1 VLRSITS
8 FSAFVL
14 TFCLIL
20 TSKLSAAATATGDDN
35 AGASISVAVEG
46 PSSPAPALAPTPTS
60 SVPSVPGIGGRPSFA
75 VGIKASSL
83 GIGGEFGVSM
93 TRLLD
98 FRAGFNAFNFSHT
111 FKNNG
116 IDYSG
121 TLQLRS
127 ADALLDIKPLGDW
140 FHISPGVLLY
150 NGNQI
155 TAKTSVPG
163 GQVFDLGNASFKSS
177 LTNPIGG
184 TGKMTV
190 PKAAPM
196 VLFGFGTLVPHN
208 HHFTFYNDFGVVF
221 QGSPKTTLNLTGS
234 ACDAVTG
241 LACVNAATDPT
252 VQAQVQAEQTKINKD
267 TTIAKFYPV
276 FALGFG
282 FRW

>member
-1 VLRSITS
+1 LRRITLFSI
-8 FSAFVL
+8 FVL
-14 TFCLIL
+14 TFSFI
-20 TSKLSAAATATGDDN
+20 
-35 AGASISVAVEG
+35 SISNLFAETSNTASDSVNVSTNA
-46 PSSPAPALAPTPTS
+46 SPAPGPAPTS

-111 FKNNG
+111 FNNNG
-116 IDYSG
+116 IDYNG

-140 FHISPGVLLY
+140 FHISPGVLFY

-155 TAKTSVPG
+155 TAKTNVPA
-163 GQVFDLGNASFKSS
+163 GQVFDLGNVSFKSS

-208 HHFTFYNDFGVVF
+208 HHFSFYNDFGVVF

-267 TTIAKFYPV
+267 TTIARFYPV

>member
-1 VLRSITS
+1 
-8 FSAFVL
+8 
-14 TFCLIL
+14 
-20 TSKLSAAATATGDDN
+20 
-35 AGASISVAVEG
+35 
-46 PSSPAPALAPTPTS
+46 
-60 SVPSVPGIGGRPSFA
+60 

-116 IDYSG
+116 IDYNG

-127 ADALLDIKPLGDW
+127 VDALLDIKPLGDW

-155 TAKTSVPG
+155 TARTSVPP

-190 PKAAPM
+190 PKAAPV

-267 TTIAKFYPV
+267 TTIARFYPV

>member
-1 VLRSITS
+1 LRRITL
-8 FSAFVL
+8 FSVFVL
-14 TFCLIL
+14 TFSFISIL
-20 TSKLSAAATATGDDN
+20 NLFAEPSD
-35 AGASISVAVEG
+35 SVTVSTDA
-46 PSSPAPALAPTPTS
+46 SPAPAPAPTS

-116 IDYSG
+116 IDYNG

-140 FHISPGVLLY
+140 FHISPGVLFY

-155 TAKTSVPG
+155 TAKTNVPA
-163 GQVFDLGNASFKSS
+163 GQVFDLGNVSFKSG
-177 LTNPIGG
+177 LTDPIGG

-234 ACDAVTG
+234 ACDADTG

>member
-1 VLRSITS
+1 LRRIALFSI
-8 FSAFVL
+8 FVL
-14 TFCLIL
+14 TFSFI
-20 TSKLSAAATATGDDN
+20 
-35 AGASISVAVEG
+35 SISNLFAETSNTASDSVNVSTNA
-46 PSSPAPALAPTPTS
+46 SPAPGPAPTS

-116 IDYSG
+116 IDYNG

-140 FHISPGVLLY
+140 FHISPGVLFY

-155 TAKTSVPG
+155 TAKTNVPA
-163 GQVFDLGNASFKSS
+163 GQVFDLGNVSFKSS

>member
-1 VLRSITS
+1 LRRITLFSI
-8 FSAFVL
+8 FVL
-14 TFCLIL
+14 TFSFI
-20 TSKLSAAATATGDDN
+20 
-35 AGASISVAVEG
+35 SISNLFAETSAVASDSANV
-46 PSSPAPALAPTPTS
+46 STDASPAPAPAPTS
-60 SVPSVPGIGGRPSFA
+60 SVPSAPGMGGRPSFA
-75 VGIKASSL
+75 VGVKASPL

-116 IDYSG
+116 IDYNG

-140 FHISPGVLLY
+140 FHISPGVLFY

-155 TAKTSVPG
+155 TAKTNVPA

-177 LTNPIGG
+177 LTDPIGG

-234 ACDAVTG
+234 ACDAATG
-241 LACVNAATDPT
+241 LGCVNAATDPT

-267 TTIAKFYPV
+267 TTIARFYPV

>member
-14 TFCLIL
+14 TFSVIL
-20 TSKLSAAATATGDDN
+20 TSNLFAAAGPAGDDS
-35 AGASISVAVEG
+35 ATAPTTVSVAPAPE
-46 PSSPAPALAPTPTS
+46 PAPAPA
-60 SVPSVPGIGGRPSFA
+60 PSVPGMGGRPSFA
-75 VGIKASSL
+75 VGVKASPL

-98 FRAGFNAFNFSHT
+98 FRAGFNAFNFTHT

-116 IDYSG
+116 IDYNG

-127 ADALLDIKPLGDW
+127 ADAMLDIKPLGDW
-140 FHISPGVLLY
+140 FHISPGVLYY
-150 NGNQI
+150 NGNEI
-155 TAKTSVPG
+155 TANTSVPG
-163 GQVFDLGNASFKSS
+163 GQVFDLGNVSFKSNPS
-177 LTNPIGG
+177 NPIGG

-190 PKAAPM
+190 PRAAPM
-196 VLFGFGTLVPHN
+196 VLFGFGTLVPHK

-221 QGSPKTTLNLTGS
+221 QGSPKTVLNLTGS

-241 LACVNAATDPT
+241 LGCVNAATDPT
-252 VQAQVQAEQTKINKD
+252 VQAQVQAEQTKINND
-267 TTIAKFYPV
+267 TTIVKFYPV

>member
-1 VLRSITS
+1 MRRITL
-8 FSAFVL
+8 FSVFVL
-14 TFCLIL
+14 TFSFI
-20 TSKLSAAATATGDDN
+20 
-35 AGASISVAVEG
+35 SISNLFAETSAV
-46 PSSPAPALAPTPTS
+46 PSDSANASTYASPVPAPAPTS

-75 VGIKASSL
+75 VGIKTSSL

-98 FRAGFNAFNFSHT
+98 FRAGINAFNFSHT

-116 IDYSG
+116 IDYNG

-140 FHISPGVLLY
+140 FHLSPGVLLY

-155 TAKTSVPG
+155 TAKTSVPA
-163 GQVFDLGNASFKSS
+163 GQVFDLGNVSFKSS
-177 LTNPIGG
+177 TTNPIGG
-184 TGKMTV
+184 TGTLKV
-190 PKAAPM
+190 PKVAPM
-196 VLFGFGTLVPHN
+196 VLFGFGTLVPHK

-221 QGSPKTTLNLTGS
+221 QGQPKTTLNLTGS

-252 VQAQVQAEQTKINKD
+252 VQAQVQAEQAKINKD

>member
-1 VLRSITS
+1 LRRITL
-8 FSAFVL
+8 FSVFVL
-14 TFCLIL
+14 TFSFI
-20 TSKLSAAATATGDDN
+20 
-35 AGASISVAVEG
+35 SISNLFAE
-46 PSSPAPALAPTPTS
+46 PSDSVTVSTDASPAPAPAPTS

-116 IDYSG
+116 IDYNG

-140 FHISPGVLLY
+140 FHISPGVLFY

-155 TAKTSVPG
+155 TAKTNVPA
-163 GQVFDLGNASFKSS
+163 GQVFDLGNVSFKSG
-177 LTNPIGG
+177 LTDPIGG

-234 ACDAVTG
+234 ARDADTG

>member
-1 VLRSITS
+1 MRSITS

-14 TFCLIL
+14 TISVIL
-20 TSKLSAAATATGDDN
+20 TSNLFAATSPAGDDSATASTTVGVSAAPEPA
-35 AGASISVAVEG
+35 
-46 PSSPAPALAPTPTS
+46 PLPAPA
-60 SVPSVPGIGGRPSFA
+60 PSVPGIGGRPSFA

-83 GIGGEFGVSM
+83 GIGGEFGISM

-116 IDYSG
+116 IDYNG

-155 TAKTSVPG
+155 TAKTNVPA
-163 GQVFDLGNASFKSS
+163 GQVFDLGNVSFKSS
-177 LTNPIGG
+177 LTDPIGG
-184 TGKMTV
+184 SGKMTV
-190 PKAAPM
+190 PKVAPM

-252 VQAQVQAEQTKINKD
+252 VQAQVQAEQTKINQD

>member
-1 VLRSITS
+1 LRRITLFSI
-8 FSAFVL
+8 FVL
-14 TFCLIL
+14 TFSFI
-20 TSKLSAAATATGDDN
+20 
-35 AGASISVAVEG
+35 SISNLFAETSNTASDSVNVSTNA
-46 PSSPAPALAPTPTS
+46 SPAPGPAPTS

-116 IDYSG
+116 IDYNG

-140 FHISPGVLLY
+140 FHISPGVLFY

-155 TAKTSVPG
+155 TAKTNVPA
-163 GQVFDLGNASFKSS
+163 GQVFDLGNVSFKSS
-177 LTNPIGG
+177 LTDPIGG

-234 ACDAVTG
+234 ACDAITG